1 MKEVNRFL
9 PARKGPA
16 TVNSAQ
22 TPPEPP
28 RSRKNLAPGSPP
40 LPPAGYTPPT
50 SARLAKVAWTTGS
63 QPPLTPTPN
72 CRGLR
77 RLAARPATLN
87 MRHLEASW
95 RITSRPPRASD
106 HPTFSWTRTVW
117 RHRGRAP
124 PLPSP
129 CPLPFHSPVWSGG
142 QVLPIK
148 TEKSILS
155 KKVC

>member
-22 TPPEPP
+22 TPPEPLP
-28 RSRKNLAPGSPP
+28 LPQSLKPPFSTPTTPLPRGSLTARSRKNVAPGSPP
-40 LPPAGYTPPT
+40 LPPAGHTLPT
-50 SARLAKVAWTTGS
+50 SARVAQVAWTTGS

-72 CRGLR
+72 CRCLR

-106 HPTFSWTRTVW
+106 HQTFSWPQTVW

-124 PLPSP
+124 PLPDTR
-129 CPLPFHSPVWSGG
+129 C
-142 QVLPIK
+142 
-148 TEKSILS
+148 EM
-155 KKVC
+155 